1 MEKKTLS
8 VDQDTKILVPAKEYN
23 LSEDK
28 RLLIPFT
35 EWNKIGFINR
45 KGEIVVEPK
54 YSMYHGECYSEEDY
68 IKVSEVY
75 SRGFPRSGG
84 KVSTYND
91 FAYGLIDSKG
101 NVILESNYRVLLTP
115 IESKKLFTVQGKD
128 YRYRVINANG
138 EEVIPA
144 GKYDWIDGFDHGFAR
159 VKIGKQSN
167 NLRNN
172 DNKWGIIDEEGN
184 EVVPCS
190 YSEIWNFYG
199 KNHDTIRCKK
209 DNTVEYIPFESLKK
223 KHTEQQ
229 EIIND
234 DYYEEDYGTH
244 YGEYEGSWA
253 QDVEGF
259 SDDVINDAFDGDPD
273 AYWNID

>member
-8 VDQDTKILVPAKEYN
+8 IDQDTKILVPAKEYN

-28 RLLIPFT
+28 RLLIPFA

-45 KGEIVVEPK
+45 KGEIVVEPM

-128 YRYRVINANG
+128 YRYSVINANG

-144 GKYDWIDGFDHGFAR
+144 GKYVWIDGFDHGFAR
-159 VKIGKQSN
+159 VITHKPAN
-167 NLRNN
+167 NKDGYEKVCGLINEQ
-172 DNKWGIIDEEGN
+172 GE

-190 YSEIWNFYG
+190 NCYIRNFYG
-199 KNHDTIRCKK
+199 KDYDTIEFQGHATLTRVPFASLAK
-209 DNTVEYIPFESLKK
+209 NT
-223 KHTEQQ
+223 
-229 EIIND
+229 
-234 DYYEEDYGTH
+234 EE
-244 YGEYEGSWA
+244 GETSEK
-253 QDVEGF
+253 Q
-259 SDDVINDAFDGDPD
+259 
-273 AYWNID
+273 